1 MMNLKTID
9 KAVIAIS
16 IAAAAVSIVILQKIV
31 GWRF

>member
-9 KAVIAIS
+9 KAVIAVS
-16 IAAAAVSIVILQKIV
+16 IAAAAVSIIVLQKLV

>member
-1 MMNLKTID
+1 MMNLKMID